1 MNPELLVATWSCH
14 EATPGVHAPSPCTI
28 VHCNEAWRHV
38 MGPTH
43 SPWGRL
49 PDDDHDR
56 AAEALDEAA
65 SGALVTGLLVSAQ
78 TPSRDEPL
86 PILLNVIPVR
96 STSSEG
102 AGIGAIT
109 VTGEVLAEPSSWVPS
124 QTKRHRMET
133 LGRMTMGVAHDLN
146 NLLSGL
152 IGHLELVR
160 EANVLHELPNEVQSS
175 LNTVHQAASDG
186 ASLIQKLQRYIRDD
200 TEMHIEP
207 LDIEALIDDCLTL
220 TQPYWRN
227 EPRRKG
233 IVIEV
238 SRQYEHPPP
247 INGVASELREVF
259 VNLIL
264 NAVHAMPEGGTL
276 SVSTYT
282 KTTNEG
288 RLGDAEA
295 DEATPLSIVGVEVSD
310 TGVGMDE
317 EVQARIFEPLFT
329 TKGEDGTGLGLSATY
344 SIVQEHNG
352 TIRVDSMPGEG
363 TTFTLLFPCA
373 NHETNRPASSRND
386 KEAAT
391 PQCRILVV
399 DDEAMV
405 RRTIDK
411 LLSYQG
417 HIVTPVDSAQA
428 ALNQLQEQ
436 SFDLLFTDFGMPEM
450 NGAELAEAVH
460 QQHKNLAVVLLSGY
474 TDTSPALPHV
484 DHVISKPFTASDLNA
499 AIAAVLPKVSPR
511 SPS

>member
-1 MNPELLVATWSCH
+1 MNPELLVATWSCR
-14 EATPGVHAPSPCTI
+14 PSASRPRPDTPCTI

-38 MGPTH
+38 MGATH

-49 PDDDHDR
+49 PDDDQQR
-56 AAEALDEAA
+56 AMGALEEAA
-65 SGALVTGLLVSAQ
+65 SGGLVTGLLVSAQ

-96 STSSEG
+96 QVASD
-102 AGIGAIT
+102 AARIGAIT

-152 IGHLELVR
+152 MGHLELVR
-160 EANVLHELPNEVQSS
+160 EANVLHELPEDVQSS

-200 TEMHIEP
+200 TEMHIETI
-207 LDIEALIDDCLTL
+207 DIEALINDCLTL

-227 EPRRKG
+227 EPRRQG
-233 IVIEV
+233 ITIEV
-238 SRQYEHPPP
+238 ERAYEHPPP
-247 INGVASELREVF
+247 IKGVASELREVF

-264 NAVHAMPEGGTL
+264 NAVHAMPEGGALRFT
-276 SVSTYT
+276 TYPSRMGT
-282 KTTNEG
+282 PYQRKEK
-288 RLGDAEA
+288 AAPEA
-295 DEATPLSIVGVEVSD
+295 AQAVTVQVQD
-310 TGVGMDE
+310 TGMGMDDD
-317 EVQARIFEPLFT
+317 VQTRIFEPLFT

-352 TIRVDSMPGEG
+352 IIRVDSAPAEG
-363 TTFTLLFPCA
+363 TTFTVQFPCA
-373 NHETNRPASSRND
+373 DHAESPSAPTDQGDA
-386 KEAAT
+386 EAA

-411 LLSYQG
+411 LLTHQG
-417 HIVTPVDSAQA
+417 HAVTPVESAQA
-428 ALNQLQEQ
+428 ALDVL
-436 SFDLLFTDFGMPEM
+436 SDTTFDLMFTDFGMPEM

-460 QQHKNLAVVLLSGY
+460 ARHPELAVVLLSGY
-474 TDTSPALPHV
+474 TDTSPAHPHV
-484 DHVISKPFTASDLNA
+484 AHVVSKPFTSSDLRA
-499 AIAAVLPKVSPR
+499 AIAAVLPVQHSPDNA
-511 SPS
+511 

>member
-1 MNPELLVATWSCH
+1 MNPELLVATWSCRSS
-14 EATPGVHAPSPCTI
+14 ASRPRPDTPCTI

-38 MGPTH
+38 MGATH

-49 PDDDHDR
+49 PDDDQQR
-56 AAEALDEAA
+56 AMGALEEAA

-96 STSSEG
+96 QVASDG
-102 AGIGAIT
+102 PRIGAIT

-152 IGHLELVR
+152 MGHLELVR
-160 EANVLHELPNEVQSS
+160 EANVLHKLPEDVQSS

-200 TEMHIEP
+200 TEVHIET
-207 LDIEALIDDCLTL
+207 LDIEALINDCLTL

-227 EPRRKG
+227 EPRRQG
-233 IVIEV
+233 ITIKVE
-238 SRQYEHPPP
+238 RAYEHPPP
-247 INGVASELREVF
+247 IKGVASELREVF

-264 NAVHAMPEGGTL
+264 NAVHAMPEGGALRFTTYA
-276 SVSTYT
+276 SHMGAPYQREAEVVS
-282 KTTNEG
+282 
-288 RLGDAEA
+288 EA
-295 DEATPLSIVGVEVSD
+295 APAVTVQVRD
-310 TGVGMDE
+310 TGMGMDDD
-317 EVQARIFEPLFT
+317 VQARIFEPLFT

-352 TIRVDSMPGEG
+352 IIRVDSAPTKG
-363 TTFTLLFPCA
+363 TTFTLQFPCA
-373 NHETNRPASSRND
+373 DHAESPSASTDQGDS
-386 KEAAT
+386 ESA

-411 LLSYQG
+411 LLTHQG
-417 HIVTPVDSAQA
+417 HAVTPVESAQK
-428 ALNQLQEQ
+428 ALDVL
-436 SFDLLFTDFGMPEM
+436 SDTPFDLMFTDFGMPEM

-460 QQHKNLAVVLLSGY
+460 ARHPELGVVLLSGY
-474 TDTSPALPHV
+474 TDTSPAHPHV
-484 DHVISKPFTASDLNA
+484 THVVSKPFTSSDLRA
-499 AIAAVLPKVSPR
+499 AITAVLSEQHSPNDA
-511 SPS
+511 